1 MNTLSI
7 LQHKK
12 YIQTYVTSK
21 PDGHKI
27 SPVSGGVLNGQRVS
41 ERKKPETWP
50 GAPPGFG
57 YKKLI
62 LKIIITIILL

>member
-1 MNTLSI
+1 MCYLRAEYAVELNVNWAMNTLSI

-27 SPVSGGVLNGQRVS
+27 SPISGGVLNGQQVS
-41 ERKKPETWP
+41 EHKKPET
-50 GAPPGFG
+50 
-57 YKKLI
+57 
-62 LKIIITIILL
+62 